1 MEKYKRTTFQ
11 KNKKT
16 TFQTSLEKG
25 QINSEN
31 HNGRM
36 LHQLPGKK
44 KHLIPDKPLAGTQF

>member
-1 MEKYKRTTFQ
+1 MEKYKRIFQ

-31 HNGRM
+31 C
-36 LHQLPGKK
+36 L
-44 KHLIPDKPLAGTQF
+44 

>member
-31 HNGRM
+31 C
-36 LHQLPGKK
+36 L
-44 KHLIPDKPLAGTQF
+44 